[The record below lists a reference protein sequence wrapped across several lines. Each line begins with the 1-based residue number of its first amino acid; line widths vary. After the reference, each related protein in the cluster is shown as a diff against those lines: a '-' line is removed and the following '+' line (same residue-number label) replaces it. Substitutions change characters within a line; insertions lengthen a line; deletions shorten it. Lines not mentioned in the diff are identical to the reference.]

1 LKEGLA
7 KEFDISFKQVD
18 KWFDNARHFSRH
30 QDRSK
35 QVDNSDGSNESSI
48 IKDDNITSERVKV
61 PGSAG
66 KGIKDTNIVLSAERG
81 KRKGGKKHG
90 IKDLKSPTS
99 TGDKAK
105 RQRRRN

>member
-1 LKEGLA
+1 
-7 KEFDISFKQVD
+7 
-18 KWFDNARHFSRH
+18 
-30 QDRSK
+30 
-35 QVDNSDGSNESSI
+35 
-48 IKDDNITSERVKV
+48 V